1 MYYITA
7 RSPVFTHLSTSLVG
21 LTTVRAHKSEV
32 VFQRVFDDY
41 QDIHSSAWYMFLATS
56 RWFGVW
62 LDWMCV
68 FYIGCVTYACVSLR
82 ESKDYTNICYLDNLL
97 KIIFLQL

>member
-1 MYYITA
+1 MYITA

-56 RWFGVW
+56 RWFGIW

-82 ESKDYTNICYLDNLL
+82 ESKDHINIFYLDH
-97 KIIFLQL
+97 

>member
-7 RSPVFTHLSTSLVG
+7 RSPVFTHLSTSLNG

-41 QDIHSSAWYMFLATS
+41 QDIHSSIEIS
-56 RWFGVW
+56 
-62 LDWMCV
+62 D
-68 FYIGCVTYACVSLR
+68 
-82 ESKDYTNICYLDNLL
+82 E
-97 KIIFLQL
+97 